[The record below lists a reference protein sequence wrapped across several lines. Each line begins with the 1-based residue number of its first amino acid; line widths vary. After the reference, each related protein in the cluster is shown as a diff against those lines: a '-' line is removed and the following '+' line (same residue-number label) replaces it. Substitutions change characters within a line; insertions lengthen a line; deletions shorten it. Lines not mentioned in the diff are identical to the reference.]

1 MARAAAD
8 ANAEA
13 EKIAAAREAKQRVVA
28 AVTSPIRR
36 VFSRLKGWFGG

>member
-13 EKIAAAREAKQRVVA
+13 EKLTAAREAKQRVVA

-36 VFSRLKGWFGG
+36 AFARLKGWLGG